1 MIIFIIEAIS
11 IGNAFEQQFDIKH
24 DRSLNATLHDPK
36 LIRPLEFTLDVTRY
50 HCKLK
55 TVSKAV

>member
-36 LIRPLEFTLDVTRY
+36 IRPLELTLDVTQY
-50 HCKLK
+50 NCKLK
-55 TVSKAV
+55 TVSKAF